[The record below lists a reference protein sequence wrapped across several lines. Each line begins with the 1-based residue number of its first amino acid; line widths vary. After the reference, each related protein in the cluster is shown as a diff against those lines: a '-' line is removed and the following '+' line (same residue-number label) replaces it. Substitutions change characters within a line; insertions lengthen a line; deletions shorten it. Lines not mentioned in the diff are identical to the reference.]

1 MKDNYIFQLSVE
13 EINKLKSNPDY
24 SPVFRIVINHSLEDL
39 DDYLQQPNKFSGK
52 SIRIQYNVYLVLDI
66 SKFIYVHV
74 CTYDLYMLCFLFLF
88 I

>member
-1 MKDNYIFQLSVE
+1 MFQLSPE

-52 SIRIQYNVYLVLDI
+52 LSVCI
-66 SKFIYVHV
+66 SLMCI
-74 CTYDLYMLCFLFLF
+74 
-88 I
+88 